1 MNAATQFDTLPERA
15 EARPG
20 LVAVA
25 MSGGVDS
32 STVAAVLLQ
41 QGRPVV
47 GLTMQLWNQRR
58 LPELQGDGPAQ
69 HRCCSLDDVY
79 DAKAVARH
87 LNFPHYV
94 VNFEEQFE
102 SRVVRP
108 FVDQYLAGRT
118 PIACTNCNTDVKFEP
133 LLRMA
138 RQIGAERLA
147 TGHYARIRKNDATQR
162 WELLRACDET
172 KDQSYFLWGLTQE
185 QLSRS
190 EFPLGELTKDEVR
203 ALARRVNLPVAEKPD
218 SMELCFVPN
227 GNYVQFIH
235 AYSLE
240 RGTPLSD
247 AEGEIV
253 NKDGAV
259 IGRHNGVQNFTIG
272 QRKGLGFAAGKPL
285 YVLSIDPQR
294 NRVVVGEDEALGK
307 QIFEVENVNWVSI
320 ARPSETFRATVKI
333 RHKHEPAP
341 ATVEPLDE
349 ARARITFDAPQRAI
363 TPGQAAVFY
372 DSYDSKDRAEGD
384 NSRVL
389 AGAWIR

>member
-1 MNAATQFDTLPERA
+1 MPMQPEAQFDTLPTCREHS
-15 EARPG
+15 PG

-32 STVAAVLLQ
+32 STVAALLQ
-41 QGRPVV
+41 EQGRTVI

-79 DAKAVARH
+79 DAKRVAQH

-102 SRVVRP
+102 KRVVRP

-147 TGHYARIRKNDATQR
+147 TGHYARIRKNEQTGR
-162 WELLRACDET
+162 WELLRARDES

-185 QLSRS
+185 QLARS
-190 EFPLGELTKDEVR
+190 EFPLGELTKEEVR
-203 ALARRVNLPVAEKPD
+203 AAARHVNLPVADKPE

-227 GNYVQFIH
+227 GSYVQFIE
-235 AYSLE
+235 AYSRE
-240 RGTPLSD
+240 RGSPLPDES
-247 AEGEIV
+247 GEIV
-253 NKDGAV
+253 NEDGAV
-259 IGRHNGVQNFTIG
+259 VGRHNGVHQFTIG

-285 YVLSIDPQR
+285 YVLALDRES
-294 NRVVVGEDEALGK
+294 NRVIVGDDESLRTTTC
-307 QIFEVENVNWVSI
+307 EVEHVNWI
-320 ARPSETFRATVKI
+320 AQENPAEPLRAAVKI
-333 RHKHEPAP
+333 RHKHVPAEAHIQP
-341 ATVEPLDE
+341 VDA
-349 ARARITFDAPQRAI
+349 ARARVVFDVPQRAI
-363 TPGQAAVFY
+363 TSGQGAVFY
-372 DSYDSKDRAEGD
+372 DGY
-384 NSRVL
+384 RVL
-389 AGAWIR
+389 GGGWIR

>member
-1 MNAATQFDTLPERA
+1 MTTITRFDTLPERA
-15 EARPG
+15 EAQRG
-20 LVAVA
+20 LIAVA

-32 STVAAVLLQ
+32 SAVAALLQ
-41 QGRPVV
+41 QQGRTVV

-79 DAKAVARH
+79 DAKAVAQH

-102 SRVVRP
+102 ARVVRP
-108 FVDQYLAGRT
+108 FLDQYLAGRT

-147 TGHYARIRKNDATQR
+147 TGHYARIRKNGATGR
-162 WELLRACDET
+162 WELLRARDES
-172 KDQSYFLWGLTQE
+172 KDQSYFLWGLSQK

-190 EFPLGELTKDEVR
+190 DFPLGELTKEEVR
-203 ALARRVNLPVAEKPD
+203 ALARRVNLPVAEKPE
-218 SMELCFVPN
+218 SMELCFVPT

-235 AYSLE
+235 AYSQE
-240 RGTPLSD
+240 RGIPLHK

-253 NKDGAV
+253 DENGNV
-259 IGRHNGVQNFTIG
+259 IGRHNGVHNFTIG
-272 QRKGLGFAAGKPL
+272 QRKGLGFAVGKPL
-285 YVLSIDPQR
+285 YVLSIDAEK
-294 NRVVVGEDEALGK
+294 NRVVVGQDDVLRKTEC
-307 QIFEVENVNWVSI
+307 EVHGANWISSEK
-320 ARPSETFRATVKI
+320 PSAPVRAFAKI
-333 RHKHEPAP
+333 RHKHDPAA
-341 ATVEPLDE
+341 ATIEPLDAGS
-349 ARARITFDAPQRAI
+349 ARVTFDTPQRAI

-372 DSYDSKDRAEGD
+372 LGD
-384 NSRVL
+384 VVL
-389 AGAWIR
+389 GGAWIR

>member
-1 MNAATQFDTLPERA
+1 MSMNASVEFDSLPDPA
-15 EARPG
+15 EAQRG

-32 STVAAVLLQ
+32 SAVAALLQ
-41 QGRPVV
+41 QQGHAVV

-79 DAKAVARH
+79 DAKSVAQH

-102 SRVVRP
+102 ARVVRP

-138 RQIGAERLA
+138 RQIGAQRLA
-147 TGHYARIRKNDATQR
+147 TGHYARIRRKEDTGR
-162 WELLRACDET
+162 WELLRACDDS
-172 KDQSYFLWGLTQE
+172 KDQSYFLWGLSQE

-190 EFPLGELTKDEVR
+190 DFPLGELTKEEVR
-203 ALARRVNLPVAEKPD
+203 DLARRANLPVAEKPE
-218 SMELCFVPN
+218 SMELCFVPT
-227 GNYVQFIH
+227 GNYVRFIH
-235 AYSLE
+235 AYSKE
-240 RGTPLSD
+240 RGISLQNG
-247 AEGEIV
+247 EGEIV
-253 NKDGAV
+253 NESGEV
-259 IGRHNGVQNFTIG
+259 IGRHHGVHGFTIG

-285 YVLSIDPQR
+285 YVLSIDPEK
-294 NRVVVGEDEALGK
+294 NRVVVGEDDVLRKTDCELAD
-307 QIFEVENVNWVSI
+307 VNWVSI
-320 ARPSETFRATVKI
+320 EKPGASLRVFAKI

-341 ATVEPLDE
+341 ATIEPLDSN
-349 ARARITFDAPQRAI
+349 RACVTFDAPQRAI

-372 DSYDSKDRAEGD
+372 DGD
-384 NSRVL
+384 RVL
-389 AGAWIR
+389 GGGWIR

>member
-15 EARPG
+15 ETQRR
-20 LVAVA
+20 LIAVA

-32 STVAAVLLQ
+32 STVAALLQQ

-58 LPELQGDGPAQ
+58 LPELQGEGPAQ

-79 DAKAVARH
+79 DAKRVAQH
-87 LNFPHYV
+87 LDFPHYV

-118 PIACTNCNTDVKFEP
+118 PIACTNCNTDIKFEP

-147 TGHYARIRKNDATQR
+147 TGHYARIRRNGETGR
-162 WELLRACDET
+162 WELLRARDDS

-190 EFPLGELTKDEVR
+190 EFPLGELTKEEVR
-203 ALARRVNLPVAEKPD
+203 ALARRVNLPVAEKPE

-227 GNYVQFIH
+227 GSYVQFIQ
-235 AYSLE
+235 AYSREAGIALIHN
-240 RGTPLSD
+240 
-247 AEGEIV
+247 EGEIV
-253 NKDGAV
+253 TEDGAV
-259 IGRHNGVQNFTIG
+259 VGRHTGVHNFTVG

-285 YVLSIDPQR
+285 YV
-294 NRVVVGEDEALGK
+294 
-307 QIFEVENVNWVSI
+307 VS
-320 ARPSETFRATVKI
+320 
-333 RHKHEPAP
+333 
-341 ATVEPLDE
+341 
-349 ARARITFDAPQRAI
+349 
-363 TPGQAAVFY
+363 
-372 DSYDSKDRAEGD
+372 
-384 NSRVL
+384 
-389 AGAWIR
+389 

>member
-1 MNAATQFDTLPERA
+1 MAEVTQAVTQLDSLPVAAEIK
-15 EARPG
+15 PG

-32 STVAAVLLQ
+32 STVAAVLQ
-41 QGRPVV
+41 QRGRPIV

-79 DAKAVARH
+79 DAKRVAQH
-87 LNFPHYV
+87 LSFPHYV

-102 SRVVRP
+102 DRVVRP
-108 FVDQYLAGRT
+108 FVQQYLAGRT

-147 TGHYARIRKNDATQR
+147 TGHYARIRRNEQTGRQ
-162 WELLRACDET
+162 ELLRARDDS
-172 KDQSYFLWGLTQE
+172 KDQSYFLCGLTQE

-190 EFPLGELTKDEVR
+190 EFPLGEFTKDEVR
-203 ALARRVNLPVAEKPD
+203 ALARRVALPVAEKPD

-235 AYSLE
+235 AYASE
-240 RGTPLSD
+240 RGMLIQD
-247 AEGEIV
+247 AKGDIV
-253 NKDGAV
+253 TEDGTV
-259 IGRHNGVQNFTIG
+259 IGRHTGVHNYTIG
-272 QRKGLGFAAGKPL
+272 QRKGLGFAAGKPV
-285 YVLSIDPQR
+285 YVLAIDPEK
-294 NRVVVGEDEALGK
+294 NRVVVGEDEALK
-307 QIFEVENVNWVSI
+307 TASFEVVNVNWISI
-320 ARPSETFRATVKI
+320 AEPAAPLRAQVKI
-333 RHKHEPAP
+333 RHKHEPSP
-341 ATVEPLDE
+341 AIVEALPGL
-349 ARARITFDAPQRAI
+349 RARVTFDTPQRAI

-372 DSYDSKDRAEGD
+372 DGET
-384 NSRVL
+384 VL
-389 AGAWIR
+389 AGGWIK

>member
-1 MNAATQFDTLPERA
+1 MDRSMTTQVQLDSLPAAA
-15 EARPG
+15 ELQPG

-32 STVAAVLLQ
+32 STVAALLLQ
-41 QGRPVV
+41 HGRPVV

-79 DAKAVARH
+79 DAKRVAQH
-87 LNFPHYV
+87 LSFPHYV

-102 SRVVRP
+102 QRVVRP
-108 FVDQYLAGRT
+108 FVEQYLAGRT

-147 TGHYARIRKNDATQR
+147 TGHYARIRRDDRSGRYQ
-162 WELLRACDET
+162 LLRARDDS

-190 EFPLGELTKDEVR
+190 EFPLGELTKEDVR
-203 ALARRVNLPVAEKPD
+203 NLARSVNLPVAEKPE

-235 AYSLE
+235 AYVRETGKPLNDKE
-240 RGTPLSD
+240 GDIVTEDGT
-247 AEGEIV
+247 V
-253 NKDGAV
+253 V
-259 IGRHNGVQNFTIG
+259 GRHTGVHNYTIG
-272 QRKGLGFAAGKPL
+272 QRKGLGFTTGKPI
-285 YVLSIDPQR
+285 YVLAIDPEN
-294 NRVVVGEDEALGK
+294 NRVIVGEDDALRTAT
-307 QIFEVENVNWVSI
+307 FEIENVNWISI
-320 ARPSETFRATVKI
+320 EEPAAPLRAQVKI
-333 RHKHEPAP
+333 RHKHEPAA
-341 ATVEPLDE
+341 ATVEALPGL
-349 ARARITFDAPQRAI
+349 RARIAFDVPQRAI
-363 TPGQAAVFY
+363 TPGQAAVLY
-372 DSYDSKDRAEGD
+372 DGD
-384 NSRVL
+384 LVL
-389 AGAWIR
+389 AGGWIGSNR

>member
-1 MNAATQFDTLPERA
+1 MSASVQFDTLPEHA
-15 EARPG
+15 ELQPG
-20 LVAVA
+20 LVAIA

-32 STVAAVLLQ
+32 STVAAILQ
-41 QGRPVV
+41 RQGRSVV

-58 LPELQGDGPAQ
+58 LPELQGNGPTQ

-79 DAKAVARH
+79 DAKNVARH

-102 SRVVRP
+102 ARVVRP

-147 TGHYARIRKNDATQR
+147 TGHYGRIRQSEKTGR
-162 WELLRACDET
+162 WELLRAHDET
-172 KDQSYFLWGLTQE
+172 KDQSYFLWGLSQE
-185 QLSRS
+185 QLSCS
-190 EFPLGELTKDEVR
+190 EFPLGELTKEDVR
-203 ALARRVNLPVAEKPD
+203 ALARRVNLPVAEKPE

-235 AYSLE
+235 AYSNE
-240 RGTPLSD
+240 RGIALHAGD
-247 AEGEIV
+247 GEIV
-253 NKDGAV
+253 GENGEV
-259 IGRHNGVQNFTIG
+259 VGHHNGVHNFTIG

-285 YVLSIDPQR
+285 YVLSIDPER
-294 NRVVVGEDEALGK
+294 NRVVVGDDDVLRK
-307 QIFEVENVNWVSI
+307 NICEVDGVNWVSI
-320 ARPSETFRATVKI
+320 EAATSPFRAFVKI

-341 ATVEPLDE
+341 AKVEPLGE
-349 ARARITFDAPQRAI
+349 THARIIFDSPQRAI

-372 DSYDSKDRAEGD
+372 DGD
-384 NSRVL
+384 GVL
-389 AGAWIR
+389 AGGWIR

>member
-1 MNAATQFDTLPERA
+1 MTTTTQFDSLPAQATLT
-15 EARPG
+15 PG
-20 LVAVA
+20 LIAVA

-32 STVAAVLLQ
+32 STVAAVLQQ

-79 DAKAVARH
+79 DAKRVAQH

-102 SRVVRP
+102 DRVVRP

-147 TGHYARIRKNDATQR
+147 TGHYARIRKNEATAR
-162 WELLRACDET
+162 WELLRARDDS
-172 KDQSYFLWGLTQE
+172 KDQSYFLWGLSQE

-190 EFPLGELTKDEVR
+190 DFPLGELTKDEVR
-203 ALARRVNLPVAEKPD
+203 ALARRVNLPVAEKPE

-227 GNYVQFIH
+227 GSYVQFIQS
-235 AYSLE
+235 YSRE
-240 RGTPLSD
+240 RGIALD
-247 AEGEIV
+247 EREGEIV
-253 NKDGAV
+253 TEDGAIV
-259 IGRHNGVQNFTIG
+259 GRHNGLHQFTIG

-285 YVLSIDPQR
+285 YVLAIDRQN
-294 NRVVVGEDEALGK
+294 NRVVVGEDHALRATVC
-307 QIFEVENVNWVSI
+307 ELENVNWISCEHPGEPL
-320 ARPSETFRATVKI
+320 RSDVKI
-333 RHKHEPAP
+333 RHKHQPAP
-341 ATVEPLDE
+341 ATITPFD
-349 ARARITFDAPQRAI
+349 ATRARVTFDSPQRAI

-372 DSYDSKDRAEGD
+372 SGEV
-384 NSRVL
+384 VL
-389 AGAWIR
+389 GGGWIR

>member
-1 MNAATQFDTLPERA
+1 MSTQLQLDSLPAAIA
-15 EARPG
+15 EVQPG

-41 QGRPVV
+41 QGRPIV

-58 LPELQGDGPAQ
+58 LSELQGEGPAQ

-79 DAKAVARH
+79 DAKRVAQH

-94 VNFEEQFE
+94 VNFEDQFE
-102 SRVVRP
+102 QRVVRP
-108 FVDQYLAGRT
+108 FVEQYLAGRT

-133 LLRMA
+133 LLLMA

-147 TGHYARIRKNDATQR
+147 TGHYARIRRNEQTGR
-162 WELLRACDET
+162 YELLRARDDS

-203 ALARRVNLPVAEKPD
+203 ALAREVNLPVAEKPE

-235 AYSLE
+235 AYSRE
-240 RGTPLSD
+240 VGKPVSD
-247 AEGEIV
+247 AEGDIV
-253 NKDGAV
+253 AEDGTV
-259 IGRHNGVQNFTIG
+259 LGRHTGVHNYTIG
-272 QRKGLGFAAGKPL
+272 QRKGLGFATGKPV
-285 YVLSIDPQR
+285 YVLAIEPEK
-294 NRVVVGEDEALGK
+294 NRIIVGQDDSLRTTS
-307 QIFEVENVNWVSI
+307 FEIENVNWISI
-320 ARPSETFRATVKI
+320 EEPGPLMRAEVKI
-333 RHKHEPAP
+333 RHKHDPAP
-341 ATVEPLDE
+341 ATVEALPGDS
-349 ARARITFDAPQRAI
+349 ARITFDSPQRAI
-363 TPGQAAVFY
+363 TPGQAAAIYSGGV
-372 DSYDSKDRAEGD
+372 
-384 NSRVL
+384 VL
-389 AGAWIR
+389 AGGWIK